1 MSTLHPV
8 LDFERAE
15 DDAEPPRDGGK
26 KRLRARLRRREKLQR
41 VADAAIEQWLESE
54 DPLPR
59 LPIPHPAPPLMR
71 RLPRPPRL
79 ASSAGRQSGLVAP
92 RRAEVFT
99 PRFLRTAWRIFAWLY
114 GAARFFGGQLL
125 DSLLRRRDET
135 RSAVRLRETFE
146 SLGTT
151 FIKFGQQLSMRL
163 DLLPFSYC
171 RELESMF
178 DNVPE
183 MPYEEAVRI
192 IERATKKPL
201 KETFAAFD
209 KDPIGSASIACVYH
223 AVLLTGEHVAVK
235 VRRPDIG
242 NGLAAD
248 MRALGWILGFA
259 ELAFLR
265 PGFTSNFLF
274 ELSSMLMEELDFI
287 REARFAE
294 LFRRRMRKTPQFGFA
309 TAPRVYFEHSSSDV
323 LVSEYVTG
331 VWMSEILT
339 AIETPN
345 LDALKQLK
353 EMNIDPVILAR
364 RIQMIARYNNFENIF
379 FHADLHPANILV
391 GPSNKITLIDF
402 GSCGSFSRR
411 ELISWRRWFDAQS
424 TDDVGGMAQAAL
436 AIIEPVPPSIDK
448 DEFAMRLEQMF
459 WNDLYAIKS
468 KHSDWSER
476 ISARLWI
483 GFLRLSRDFN
493 VPMRLNTLR
502 MIRASMLA
510 DTIAGRLDHDMD
522 PYQEFR
528 HYDKG
533 AGRRAHKRVQKQL
546 RRLCSP
552 AKWVRVEQGLDS
564 ALKLVYQVQRTL
576 DSFASIRILPL
587 IGKLANAV
595 VEVVRGVLVAA
606 AIAFMWASVIS
617 ISRAL
622 DTSFHESILTIVWRD
637 VLSNSRYWFLVLL
650 PVVGIHGRRINS
662 RVQDREYR
670 KPQ

>member
-1 MSTLHPV
+1 MSSQVMLHPII
-8 LDFERAE
+8 DEKPHRT
-15 DDAEPPRDGGK
+15 
-26 KRLRARLRRREKLQR
+26 RLRRREKLQR
-41 VADAAIEQWLESE
+41 VADAAIEQWRQLE

-59 LPIPHPAPPLMR
+59 PQLPHPTPPLMR
-71 RLPRPPRL
+71 PLPRPPRL
-79 ASSAGRQSGLVAP
+79 ASSAGRESGLLAP
-92 RRAEVFT
+92 RREEVFE
-99 PRFLRTAWRIFAWLY
+99 PRFLRTAGRIFAWLY
-114 GAARFFGGQLL
+114 GAARFFGGELL
-125 DSLLRRRDET
+125 DSLLHRKEEM

-163 DLLPFSYC
+163 DLLPFTYC

-183 MPYEEAVRI
+183 MPYEEAVRT

-201 KETFAAFD
+201 AETFAAFD
-209 KDPIGSASIACVYH
+209 RHPIGSASIACVYH

-235 VRRPDIG
+235 VRRPGIG
-242 NGLAAD
+242 EGLSAD
-248 MRALGWILGFA
+248 MRALGWILGFV

-265 PGFTSNFLF
+265 PGFSANFLF

-309 TAPRVYFEHSSSDV
+309 TAPRVYFEHSTNDV
-323 LVSEYVTG
+323 LVTEYVTG
-331 VWMSEILT
+331 VWMGEILT
-339 AIETPN
+339 AIETEDGP
-345 LDALKQLK
+345 ALRQLK
-353 EMNIDPVILAR
+353 EMNIDPAILAR

-411 ELISWRRWFDAQS
+411 ELVSWRRWFDAQS
-424 TDDVGGMAQAAL
+424 VDDVGGMAQAAM
-436 AIIEPVPPSIDK
+436 AIIGPIPPSVDK
-448 DEFAMRLEQMF
+448 DEFGMRLETMF

-483 GFLRLSRDFN
+483 GFLRLSREYS

-510 DTIAGRLDHDMD
+510 DTIAGRLDHDTD
-522 PYQEFR
+522 PYREFR

-533 AGRRAHKRVQKQL
+533 AGRRAKKRVHKHL
-546 RRLCSP
+546 RRLLGPS
-552 AKWVRVEQGLDS
+552 KWVRVEQGIDS
-564 ALKLVYQVQRTL
+564 AL
-576 DSFASIRILPL
+576 
-587 IGKLANAV
+587 
-595 VEVVRGVLVAA
+595 
-606 AIAFMWASVIS
+606 
-617 ISRAL
+617 
-622 DTSFHESILTIVWRD
+622 
-637 VLSNSRYWFLVLL
+637 
-650 PVVGIHGRRINS
+650 
-662 RVQDREYR
+662 
-670 KPQ
+670 